1 MALIQLVPQGREFK
15 TVSDLIFISY
25 ALCFNCQLAITHYPL
40 PITYYPFQKIYIM
53 ALNQA
58 LYDEL
63 PYTCHPMPYA
73 HPERLATIATFF
85 GMTPAPV
92 EKCRVLELGCCDAS
106 HLIPIAYT
114 LPNTECWGVDASAF
128 KIESGQTLV
137 DALGLKNVTLR
148 SLDILEVDES
158 FGQFDYIIA
167 HGIYS
172 WVEPAVQDKILSI
185 CKQHLAPNGVAYVS
199 YSTKPG
205 WNMRETFRDLM
216 RYHTD
221 GITDNT
227 ARTEQLKAL
236 TKFMVNTTTNNE
248 NAYNRFVNE
257 EIKDF
262 IQLPSS
268 FVSQTFL
275 DEENKP
281 LYFHQFIEN
290 AQKQDLEYLGDAFL
304 HTMFINNF
312 PQAVTEA
319 LQMFKHDLIR
329 QEQMMDFLRNRA
341 FRHTLLC
348 HKGIQLTRTVPSNAM
363 QGLYITSSL
372 QPVVESANEPTQKF
386 ENARGTVS
394 SDKPMIQATLRYL
407 GQQWPRAIAFDE
419 AIEQAQKETGNP
431 FDTKEKMTVGDT
443 LLKCY
448 SMGLLELHTYAPQF
462 VTTISQYPKVSPL
475 AQWQA
480 QRSSKIT
487 NCRSQWFNIDN
498 VLFLQLLPHLDG
510 THDRT
515 ALVALIDKWL
525 KEGKM
530 TINLK
535 NQQTG
540 EPLTL
545 NDENRQGILGGVL
558 DNTLQKIA
566 QSALLIG

>member
-1 MALIQLVPQGREFK
+1 
-15 TVSDLIFISY
+15 
-25 ALCFNCQLAITHYPL
+25 
-40 PITYYPFQKIYIM
+40 M
-53 ALNQA
+53 ALNQI

-73 HPERLATIATFF
+73 HPERLATVATFF
-85 GMTPAPV
+85 GMTPPAV
-92 EKCRVLELGCCDAS
+92 EGCRVLELGCCDAS
-106 HLIPIAYT
+106 HLIPIAYA
-114 LPNTECWGVDASAF
+114 LPNAECWGVDSSAA
-128 KIESGQTLV
+128 KIESGQALV
-137 DALGLKNVTLR
+137 DALGLKNVKLR
-148 SLDILEVDES
+148 HLDILEVDER

-172 WVEPAVQDKILSI
+172 WVSQAVQDKILSI
-185 CKQHLAPNGVAYVS
+185 CKHHLVPNGVAYVS
-199 YSTKPG
+199 YDTKPG
-205 WNMRETFRDLM
+205 WNMRETFRDMM
-216 RYHTD
+216 RYHTVS
-221 GITDNT
+221 ITDKDT
-227 ARTEQLKAL
+227 RTEQLKAL
-236 TKFMVNTTTNNE
+236 TKFMVNTTAQSQDT
-248 NAYNRFVNE
+248 YNRFVNE
-257 EIKDF
+257 EIREF
-262 IQLPSS
+262 VQLPSA

-281 LYFHQFIEN
+281 LYFYEFIET
-290 AQKQDLEYLGDAFL
+290 AQGKGLGYLGDAFP

-312 PQAVTEA
+312 PKPVTKA
-319 LQMFKHDLIR
+319 LQMFKNDLIR
-329 QEQMMDFLRNRA
+329 LEQIMDFLRNRA

-348 HKGIQLTRTVPSNAM
+348 HEGTQLNRTLPSDLM
-363 QGLYITSSL
+363 QRFYITSSL
-372 QPVVESANEPTQKF
+372 QPVIESANEPTQKF

-394 SDKPMIQATLRYL
+394 SDKPMIQAALRYL
-407 GQQWPRAIAFDE
+407 SQQWPHAVAFSE
-419 AIEQAQKETGNP
+419 VIQQAQQETGNVS
-431 FDTKEKMTVGDT
+431 DTKEETAVSDT

-448 SMGLLELHTYAPQF
+448 SMGLLELHSHSPQF
-462 VTTISQYPKVSPL
+462 VTTISQYPKAYPL

-480 QRSSKIT
+480 QRGTKIT
-487 NCRSQWFNIDN
+487 NCRCQWFNIDN

-515 ALVALIDKWL
+515 ALVNLIDGWL

-545 NDENRQGILGGVL
+545 NDENRHEILGGVL

>member
-1 MALIQLVPQGREFK
+1 
-15 TVSDLIFISY
+15 
-25 ALCFNCQLAITHYPL
+25 
-40 PITYYPFQKIYIM
+40 M
-53 ALNQA
+53 ALNQI

-63 PYTCHPMPYA
+63 PYTCNPMSYA
-73 HPERLATIATFF
+73 HPERLATVATLF
-85 GMTPAPV
+85 GMTPPSV

-106 HLIPIAYT
+106 HLIPIAYA
-114 LPNTECWGVDASAF
+114 LPNAECWGVDSSAS

-148 SLDILEVDES
+148 HLDILEVDES

-172 WVEPAVQDKILSI
+172 WVSQAVQDKILSI
-185 CKQHLAPNGVAYVS
+185 CKQHLAQNGVAYVS

-205 WNMRETFRDLM
+205 WNMRETFRDMM
-216 RYHTD
+216 RYHTES
-221 GITDNT
+221 ITDNAT
-227 ARTEQLKAL
+227 RTEQLKAL
-236 TKFMVNTTTNNE
+236 TKFMVNTTDQSQDT
-248 NAYNRFVNE
+248 YNRFVNE

-275 DEENKP
+275 DEDNKP
-281 LYFHQFIEN
+281 LYFHQFIEKSRE
-290 AQKQDLEYLGDAFL
+290 QGLEYLGDAFP

-312 PQAVTEA
+312 PKKVTEA
-319 LQMFKHDLIR
+319 LQMFKSDLIR
-329 QEQMMDFLRNRA
+329 QEQMMDFIRNRA

-348 HKGIQLTRTVPSNAM
+348 HDSTQLSRTLPPDLM
-363 QGLYITSSL
+363 QRFYTASSL

-394 SDKPMIQATLRYL
+394 SDKPMIQAALRYL
-407 GQQWPRAIAFDE
+407 GQQWPRAVGFAEVIQ
-419 AIEQAQKETGNP
+419 QAQKETDKGP
-431 FDTKEKMTVGDT
+431 DAKEEAAIADTF
-443 LLKCY
+443 LKCY
-448 SMGLLELHTYAPQF
+448 SMGLLELHSHSPQF
-462 VTTISQYPKVSPL
+462 VTTISQYPKASPL
-475 AQWQA
+475 TQWQA
-480 QRSSKIT
+480 QRGSKIT
-487 NCRSQWFNIDN
+487 NCRCQWFNVDN
-498 VLFLQLLPHLDG
+498 VLFLQLLPSLDG
-510 THDRT
+510 TRDRT
-515 ALVALIDKWL
+515 TLVNLVSEWL

-545 NDENRQGILGGVL
+545 NDENRHEILGGVL
-558 DNTLQKIA
+558 DNTLRKIA